1 MYCTLIYGYLFVSHK
16 SFKCNLLYTFQ
27 FANFK
32 LHVFSIKFVKFR
44 LNLQF
49 FLHFRYQTAHILV
62 CVKPFIIIKL
72 KHNRQLTVKQIGTVV
87 KAKMCSKH
95 MALLFLGVWFLMEAG
110 TSIAVVPESCKVKS
124 FFSIIQPIRYMLCL
138 FVFLILDF

>member
-62 CVKPFIIIKL
+62 CVKLFHHHKT
-72 KHNRQLTVKQIGTVV
+72 KTQQATDRKTDWDRRE
-87 KAKMCSKH
+87 SKNVFEAYGI
-95 MALLFLGVWFLMEAG
+95 ALSGRLVSDGSWNIDRCCA
-110 TSIAVVPESCKVKS
+110 
-124 FFSIIQPIRYMLCL
+124 
-138 FVFLILDF
+138 